1 MISIP
6 YNDIETINKILSYN
20 IKSGKVYAFGSRY
33 KCTNRKFSDLD
44 LAIDLNRKM
53 SINEIENLK
62 YDFEESNLSYRVD
75 IIDYNN
81 ISEEFK
87 QIIDSG
93 SEIIYSRSFL

>member
-6 YNDIETINKILSYN
+6 YNDIEIINKILSDN
-20 IKSGKVYAFGSRY
+20 IEYGKVYAFGSRY

-62 YDFEESNLSYRVD
+62 YDFEESDLIYRVD

-81 ISEEFK
+81 ISEEFRR
-87 QIIDSG
+87 IIDSG
-93 SEIIYSRSFL
+93 SEIIYNSR